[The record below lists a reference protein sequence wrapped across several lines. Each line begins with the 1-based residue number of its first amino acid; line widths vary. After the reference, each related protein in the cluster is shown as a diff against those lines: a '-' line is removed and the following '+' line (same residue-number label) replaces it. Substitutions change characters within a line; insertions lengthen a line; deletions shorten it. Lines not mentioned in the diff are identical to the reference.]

1 MKPQPFQVSDGADQR
16 RFRSGADS
24 HTTPFDAV
32 GWQPCCGRSGQ
43 GDGAEVSAEGSAA
56 AEGGKVSL

>member
-24 HTTPFDAV
+24 HTTHFDAV
-32 GWQPCCGRSGQ
+32 GWRPCCWRSGQ
-43 GDGAEVSAEGSAA
+43 GAEQKSVPRAPLQRKE
-56 AEGGKVSL
+56 EK